1 MARLSTLAALA
12 AIFFIAH
19 ASAHRTT
26 ITVDIDEDIENPMQ
40 GESCREQLQQQQYL
54 RHCQNYMRQ
63 QSQGPGRFDEDNQM
77 QHFQQCCRQLRQM
90 DRECRCEG
98 LRQMMRQMQG
108 MMRGEEMQEMTE
120 MARDLP
126 GECGVGPQ
134 RCQMRSGGY

>member
-19 ASAHRTT
+19 ASAHHTT
-26 ITVDIDEDIENPMQ
+26 ITVDENIENPMQ
-40 GESCREQLQQQQYL
+40 GESCREQVQQQQYL
-54 RHCQNYMRQ
+54 RHCQNYMMQ
-63 QSQGPGRFDEDNQM
+63 QSQGRGRFDEDNQM

-108 MMRGEEMQEMTE
+108 QMRGEEMQEMTE
-120 MARDLP
+120 MAMDLP
-126 GECGVGPQ
+126 GECGVRPQ
-134 RCQMRSGGY
+134 RCQMRRGGY